1 MTCQTS
7 NAEWAAGSRIYMG
20 DLSTPTVYTEVAEVR
35 DMTPFSA
42 SRDDIE
48 VTSRGTSASNSAGS
62 REFIGGY
69 RDFGEISFDA
79 NWLIDNATQDE
90 VTGLLY
96 WFTSNDTPHPWRIVS
111 PSGLRKMECCGYVSA
126 FEPDYP
132 LEDRASLSCT
142 IKISGAVTV
151 SDV

>member
-7 NAEWAAGSRIYMG
+7 NAEWAAGARLYMG
-20 DLSTPTVYTEVAEVR
+20 DLATPTVYTEIAEVR
-35 DMTPFSA
+35 DMSPFSA
-42 SRDDIE
+42 TRDDID
-48 VTSRGTSASNSAGS
+48 VTSRGTSASNSSGW

-69 RDFGEISFDA
+69 RDGGELTFEA
-79 NWLIDNATQDE
+79 NWLIGDATQDE

-96 WFTSNDTPHPWRIVS
+96 WFSSNDTPHPWRVVS
-111 PSGLRKMECCGYVSA
+111 PSGLRKMEFCGYVSG

-132 LEDRASLSCT
+132 LEDRAALSAT